1 MRITV
6 SSKVQPGSLSIS
18 GPSEVANGKS
28 VSLTAEFTQDPLPEN
43 RKLTWE
49 SSDQSVAS
57 VNSSGKVTGVTAG
70 TAVIKAC
77 SQENE
82 TVCAAHT
89 VKVLPVVESIDIE
102 DLSGG
107 SKQIDLAS
115 GNPYYQLKVTIKPDE
130 ASQTVVWESNS
141 PSTASVDENGK
152 VTGLRPGTTLITV
165 KTTDGSQKSASVR
178 INVVSTVQQGSLKV
192 SGPDVVTERKSITL
206 SAVFTQ
212 DPQPTNTKLKWE
224 SSDESVA
231 KVNSSGT
238 VTGVNSGSVEI
249 KVCSDE
255 NSLICATHRI
265 YVSPLAK
272 SLTVTDKG
280 DGTLMIDLG
289 AAVPTYQLSAEVL
302 PTEADQN
309 VTWNSS
315 SAAVASVDENGLVT
329 GHRAGTATITAS
341 AADGSGK
348 RDSVKITVGVKVKPG
363 SLSVSGPSEVAEKK
377 TIKLEASFTQD
388 PLPSN
393 TGLTWVSSDESIA
406 KVYSSGTVT
415 GVSKGE
421 AKITVCA
428 QADSSMCA
436 VHTVTV
442 KPIVKGLLV
451 YDKEDAGLEIDLAS
465 NKKTYQLGVLVDPL
479 EASQNVNWKSSSPSV
494 AEVDENGLVTAVGR
508 SGTATITA
516 TAVDGSN
523 RGHSIRINVKAKV
536 QPGSVRINK
545 DTTHIDVRRSLQ
557 LSAVFTQTVEPNE
570 KGIVWTTS
578 DPSIARVNY
587 SGVVSGLT
595 DGVVTIRAAAK
606 DNLEIYDEITISVG
620 NAVIPDLLKASA
632 GDAVDNQVIADEN
645 HFEPETGT
653 ITDSEVSGI
662 ESTDGETPADA
673 AAASVT
679 EFETNADAMNEEETE
694 AVAAVD
700 NSETDVDMAETT
712 AEPEVQGPH
721 FGQKEIWMKV
731 GESLVLDV
739 ENPDNDVIFVGL
751 GGETD
756 AVLWNDELY
765 MVTSIGEAEVMA
777 FLSTIDPV
785 EIKDMAAIHIV
796 AELPAEEPVE
806 DITDSDAEI
815 TEEVTDEVIS
825 VTEEPVQAA
834 EPTEAVTPM
843 VEETEVPSDEENTDE
858 TNTAQSGSDDV
869 EETNDVSDDRS
880 EPVSDDQAEPA
891 EEVDAAE
898 APVTDD
904 RYEIRIKDLEVD
916 DDLTGIAGENLTIER
931 ERFEMG
937 DDLLRVLVFEIE
949 NEAVAVLT
957 ERSMEEVLVDGI
969 ELQLLNVGETK
980 LLIKLEGVEEP
991 LREIRLVVE
1000 AVPTVVVTEEPV
1012 ETETAEVPE
1021 EQVSETPEPT
1031 EEAVTV
1037 IEETPEPTEEVSAV
1051 VEETSEPTEEAAV
1064 VIEETPEPTEEPAS
1078 DIQETSDPVTGDT
1091 SGTETE

>member
-1 MRITV
+1 M
-6 SSKVQPGSLSIS
+6 
-18 GPSEVANGKS
+18 
-28 VSLTAEFTQDPLPEN
+28 
-43 RKLTWE
+43 
-49 SSDQSVAS
+49 
-57 VNSSGKVTGVTAG
+57 
-70 TAVIKAC
+70 
-77 SQENE
+77 
-82 TVCAAHT
+82 
-89 VKVLPVVESIDIE
+89 
-102 DLSGG
+102 
-107 SKQIDLAS
+107 
-115 GNPYYQLKVTIKPDE
+115 
-130 ASQTVVWESNS
+130 
-141 PSTASVDENGK
+141 
-152 VTGLRPGTTLITV
+152 
-165 KTTDGSQKSASVR
+165 
-178 INVVSTVQQGSLKV
+178 
-192 SGPDVVTERKSITL
+192 
-206 SAVFTQ
+206 
-212 DPQPTNTKLKWE
+212 
-224 SSDESVA
+224 
-231 KVNSSGT
+231 
-238 VTGVNSGSVEI
+238 
-249 KVCSDE
+249 
-255 NSLICATHRI
+255 
-265 YVSPLAK
+265 
-272 SLTVTDKG
+272 
-280 DGTLMIDLG
+280 
-289 AAVPTYQLSAEVL
+289 
-302 PTEADQN
+302 
-309 VTWNSS
+309 
-315 SAAVASVDENGLVT
+315 
-329 GHRAGTATITAS
+329 
-341 AADGSGK
+341 
-348 RDSVKITVGVKVKPG
+348 
-363 SLSVSGPSEVAEKK
+363 
-377 TIKLEASFTQD
+377 
-388 PLPSN
+388 
-393 TGLTWVSSDESIA
+393 
-406 KVYSSGTVT
+406 
-415 GVSKGE
+415 
-421 AKITVCA
+421 
-428 QADSSMCA
+428 
-436 VHTVTV
+436 
-442 KPIVKGLLV
+442 
-451 YDKEDAGLEIDLAS
+451 
-465 NKKTYQLGVLVDPL
+465 
-479 EASQNVNWKSSSPSV
+479 
-494 AEVDENGLVTAVGR
+494 
-508 SGTATITA
+508 
-516 TAVDGSN
+516 
-523 RGHSIRINVKAKV
+523 
-536 QPGSVRINK
+536 RINK

-595 DGVVTIRAAAK
+595 DGIVTIRAAAK

-632 GDAVDNQVIADEN
+632 GDAVNNQVIADEN

-662 ESTDGETPADA
+662 ESTDGETPVDA

-679 EFETNADAMNEEETE
+679 EFETNADTVNEEETE

-700 NSETDVDMAETT
+700 NSETDVDMAETA
-712 AEPEVQGPH
+712 AESEVQGPH

-825 VTEEPVQAA
+825 VTEEPAQTA

-858 TNTAQSGSDDV
+858 TNTAQAGSDDV

-880 EPVSDDQAEPA
+880 EPVSDDQAEPT

-957 ERSMEEVLVDGI
+957 ERSVEEVLVDGI

>member
-1 MRITV
+1 M
-6 SSKVQPGSLSIS
+6 
-18 GPSEVANGKS
+18 
-28 VSLTAEFTQDPLPEN
+28 
-43 RKLTWE
+43 
-49 SSDQSVAS
+49 
-57 VNSSGKVTGVTAG
+57 
-70 TAVIKAC
+70 
-77 SQENE
+77 
-82 TVCAAHT
+82 
-89 VKVLPVVESIDIE
+89 
-102 DLSGG
+102 
-107 SKQIDLAS
+107 
-115 GNPYYQLKVTIKPDE
+115 
-130 ASQTVVWESNS
+130 
-141 PSTASVDENGK
+141 
-152 VTGLRPGTTLITV
+152 
-165 KTTDGSQKSASVR
+165 
-178 INVVSTVQQGSLKV
+178 
-192 SGPDVVTERKSITL
+192 
-206 SAVFTQ
+206 
-212 DPQPTNTKLKWE
+212 
-224 SSDESVA
+224 
-231 KVNSSGT
+231 
-238 VTGVNSGSVEI
+238 NSGSVEI

-302 PTEADQN
+302 PTEVDQN

-595 DGVVTIRAAAK
+595 DGIVTIRAAAK

-632 GDAVDNQVIADEN
+632 GDAVNNQVIADEN

-662 ESTDGETPADA
+662 ESTDGETPVDA

-679 EFETNADAMNEEETE
+679 EFETNADTVNEEETE

-700 NSETDVDMAETT
+700 NSETDVDMAETA
-712 AEPEVQGPH
+712 AESEVQGPH

-825 VTEEPVQAA
+825 VTEEPAQTA

-858 TNTAQSGSDDV
+858 TNTAQAGSDDV

-880 EPVSDDQAEPA
+880 EPVSDDQAEPT

-957 ERSMEEVLVDGI
+957 ERSVEEVLVDGI

-1078 DIQETSDPVTGDT
+1078 DIQETSDPVTEDT
-1091 SGTETE
+1091 SGTESE